1 MYIHI
6 ELILLALLGATLPV
20 IVWLRHASAKTR
32 ATEAASRQ
40 SEARYRALFE
50 TLDDFI
56 FLYPMTSEDVPATF
70 LEVNEVACQRLGY
83 SRQEL
88 LRRSL
93 SDLLAPEEKAAP
105 LQERE
110 LLLRDRRLV
119 FEQWVIS
126 QSEERIPLEFRA
138 RLFESG
144 EQLMVLVVARDIS
157 ERKRLEQ
164 ILTDSKINLAR
175 AQAIANVGSWY
186 LDLRTRSMRW
196 SDETFRI
203 FGLPGGTTPTMND
216 FLSRIHPEDRDS
228 VLAAWGAAQAGTPYD
243 MEHRILVDGQVKWV
257 RERAE
262 VNRDADGEL
271 LRINGTVQDIT
282 ADKQHQQQLEWL
294 AHHDP
299 LTHLPNRLLL
309 ADRMRVAFAQ
319 ADRARKLLAVCYL
332 DLDGFKAVND
342 HLGHEAGDRLLI
354 EVAGRLRDSL
364 RAGGDTVSRL
374 GGDEFVLLLA
384 GFDAV
389 EDCEHALARLLV
401 LLSAPYLLA
410 EGVATVS
417 ASIGVTLYPQDQGD
431 PDELLRHADQ
441 AMYLAK
447 QGGRNCYRLF
457 GRDA

>member
-1 MYIHI
+1 MPIHI
-6 ELILLALLGATLPV
+6 ALIVVALLGAMLPLAL
-20 IVWLRHASAKTR
+20 WLRR
-32 ATEAASRQ
+32 ATDMRRQ
-40 SEARYRALFE
+40 AERVARESEARYRTLFE

-56 FLYPMTSEDVPATF
+56 FLYPMAGEGALANF

-88 LRRSL
+88 LRLSL
-93 SDLLAPEEKAAP
+93 PDLLAPEDKAA
-105 LQERE
+105 LLHERAI
-110 LLLRDRRLV
+110 LLRDRRQV
-119 FEQWVIS
+119 FEKWVVAR
-126 QSEERIPLEFRA
+126 SEERLPLEFRA
-138 RLFESG
+138 RLFDSG
-144 EQLMVLVVARDIS
+144 GQPLVLAVARDIS

-164 ILTDSKINLAR
+164 VLTDSKINLAR

-186 LDLRTRSMRW
+186 LDLRTRAMRW

-203 FGLPGGTTPTMND
+203 FGLSGSATPTVDD
-216 FLSRIHPEDRDS
+216 FLARIHPEDRDP
-228 VLAAWGAAQAGTPYD
+228 VLAALGAAQAGTPYD
-243 MEHRILVDGQVKWV
+243 MEHRILVDGQIKWV

-262 VNRDADGEL
+262 VNRDPDGEL
-271 LRINGTVQDIT
+271 LRVNGTVQDIT

-309 ADRMRVAFAQ
+309 GDRMRVAFAQ

-342 HLGHEAGDRLLI
+342 RLGHDAGDRLLI

-364 RAGGDTVSRL
+364 RAGDTVSRL

-389 EDCEHALARLLV
+389 ADCEHAVARLLV
-401 LLSAPYLLA
+401 LLAAPYALA

-417 ASIGVTLYPQDQGD
+417 ASIGVTLYPLDRGD

>member
-1 MYIHI
+1 MPIHI
-6 ELILLALLGATLPV
+6 ALIVLTLLGAMLPLAL
-20 IVWLRHASAKTR
+20 WLRR
-32 ATEAASRQ
+32 ATDMRRRAERVARE

-56 FLYPMTSEDVPATF
+56 FLYPMAGEGAFANF

-88 LRRSL
+88 LRLSL
-93 SDLLAPEEKAAP
+93 PDLLAPEDKAA
-105 LQERE
+105 LLHERAI
-110 LLLRDRRLV
+110 LLRDRRQV
-119 FEQWVIS
+119 FEKWVVAR
-126 QSEERIPLEFRA
+126 SEERIPLEFRA
-138 RLFESG
+138 RLFDSG
-144 EQLMVLVVARDIS
+144 GQPLVLAVARDIS

-164 ILTDSKINLAR
+164 VLTDSKINLAR

-186 LDLRTRSMRW
+186 LDLRTRAMRW

-203 FGLPGGTTPTMND
+203 FGLSGSTVPTVDD
-216 FLSRIHPEDRDS
+216 FLARIHPEDRDP
-228 VLAAWGAAQAGTPYD
+228 VLAALGAAQAGTPYD

-262 VNRDADGEL
+262 VNRDPDGEL
-271 LRINGTVQDIT
+271 VRINGTVQDIT
-282 ADKQHQQQLEWL
+282 SDKQHQQQLEWL

-309 ADRMRVAFAQ
+309 GDRMRVAFAQ

-342 HLGHEAGDRLLI
+342 RLGHDAGDRLLI

-364 RAGGDTVSRL
+364 RAGDTVSRL

-389 EDCEHALARLLV
+389 ADCEHAVARLLV
-401 LLSAPYLLA
+401 LLAAPYALA

-417 ASIGVTLYPQDQGD
+417 ASIGVTLYPLDRGD

>member
-1 MYIHI
+1 MPIHI
-6 ELILLALLGATLPV
+6 ALIVVALLGAMLPLAL
-20 IVWLRHASAKTR
+20 WLRR
-32 ATEAASRQ
+32 ATDMRRQ
-40 SEARYRALFE
+40 AERVARESEARYRTLFE

-56 FLYPMTSEDVPATF
+56 FLYPMAGEGALANF

-88 LRRSL
+88 LRLSL
-93 SDLLAPEEKAAP
+93 PDLLAPEDKAA
-105 LQERE
+105 LLHERAI
-110 LLLRDRRLV
+110 LLRDRRQV
-119 FEQWVIS
+119 FEKWVVAR
-126 QSEERIPLEFRA
+126 SEERIPVEFRA
-138 RLFESG
+138 CLFDSG
-144 EQLMVLVVARDIS
+144 GQPLVLAVARDIS

-164 ILTDSKINLAR
+164 VLTDSKINLAR

-186 LDLRTRSMRW
+186 LDLRTRAMRW

-203 FGLPGGTTPTMND
+203 FGLSGSATPTVDD
-216 FLSRIHPEDRDS
+216 FLARIHPEDRDP
-228 VLAAWGAAQAGTPYD
+228 VLAALGAAQAGTPYD
-243 MEHRILVDGQVKWV
+243 MEHRILVDGQIKWV

-262 VNRDADGEL
+262 VNRDPDGEL
-271 LRINGTVQDIT
+271 LRVNGTVQDIT

-309 ADRMRVAFAQ
+309 GDRMRVAFAQ

-342 HLGHEAGDRLLI
+342 RLGHDAGDRLLI

-364 RAGGDTVSRL
+364 RAGDTVSRL

-389 EDCEHALARLLV
+389 ADCEHAVARLLV
-401 LLSAPYLLA
+401 LLAAPYALA

-417 ASIGVTLYPQDQGD
+417 ASIGVTLYPLDRGD

>member
-1 MYIHI
+1 MPIHI
-6 ELILLALLGATLPV
+6 ALIVVALLGAMLPLAL
-20 IVWLRHASAKTR
+20 WLRR
-32 ATEAASRQ
+32 ATDMRRQ
-40 SEARYRALFE
+40 AEKVARESEARYRTLFE
-50 TLDDFI
+50 ILDDFI
-56 FLYPMTSEDVPATF
+56 FLYPMTGEGALANF

-88 LRRSL
+88 LRLSL
-93 SDLLAPEEKAAP
+93 PDLLAPEDKAA
-105 LQERE
+105 LLHERAI
-110 LLLRDRRLV
+110 LLRDRRQV
-119 FEQWVIS
+119 FEKWVVAR
-126 QSEERIPLEFRA
+126 SEERLPLEFRA
-138 RLFESG
+138 CLFDSG
-144 EQLMVLVVARDIS
+144 GQPLVLAVARDIS

-164 ILTDSKINLAR
+164 VLTDSKINLAR

-186 LDLRTRSMRW
+186 LDLRTRAMRW

-203 FGLPGGTTPTMND
+203 FGLSGSATPTVDD
-216 FLSRIHPEDRDS
+216 FLARIHPEDRDP
-228 VLAAWGAAQAGTPYD
+228 VLAALGAAQAGTSYD
-243 MEHRILVDGQVKWV
+243 MEHRILVDGQIKWV

-262 VNRDADGEL
+262 VNRDPDGEL

-309 ADRMRVAFAQ
+309 GDRMRVAFAQ

-342 HLGHEAGDRLLI
+342 RLGHDAGDRLLI

-364 RAGGDTVSRL
+364 RAGDTVSRL

-389 EDCEHALARLLV
+389 ADCEHAVARLLV
-401 LLSAPYLLA
+401 LLAAPYALA

-417 ASIGVTLYPQDQGD
+417 ASIGVTLYPLDRGE

>member
-1 MYIHI
+1 MPIHI
-6 ELILLALLGATLPV
+6 ALIVVALLGAMLPLAL
-20 IVWLRHASAKTR
+20 WLRR
-32 ATEAASRQ
+32 ATDMRRQ
-40 SEARYRALFE
+40 AEKVARESEARYRTLFE
-50 TLDDFI
+50 ILDDFI
-56 FLYPMTSEDVPATF
+56 FLYPMTGEGALANF

-88 LRRSL
+88 LRLSL
-93 SDLLAPEEKAAP
+93 PDLLAPEDKAA
-105 LQERE
+105 LLHERAI
-110 LLLRDRRLV
+110 LLRDRRQV
-119 FEQWVIS
+119 FEKWVVAR
-126 QSEERIPLEFRA
+126 SEERLPLEFRA
-138 RLFESG
+138 RLFDSG
-144 EQLMVLVVARDIS
+144 GQPLVLAVARDIS

-164 ILTDSKINLAR
+164 VLTDSKINLAR

-186 LDLRTRSMRW
+186 LDLRTRAMRW

-203 FGLPGGTTPTMND
+203 FGLSGSATPTVDD
-216 FLSRIHPEDRDS
+216 FLARIHPEDRDP
-228 VLAAWGAAQAGTPYD
+228 VLAALGAAQAGTPYD
-243 MEHRILVDGQVKWV
+243 MEHRILVDGQIKWV

-262 VNRDADGEL
+262 VNRDPDGEL

-309 ADRMRVAFAQ
+309 GDRMRVAFAQ

-342 HLGHEAGDRLLI
+342 RLGHDAGDRLLI

-364 RAGGDTVSRL
+364 RAGDTVSRL

-389 EDCEHALARLLV
+389 ADCEHAVARLLV
-401 LLSAPYLLA
+401 LLAAPYALA

-417 ASIGVTLYPQDQGD
+417 ASIGVTLYPLDRGE